1 MQANG
6 KIRQRFSIRKSH
18 LGPSSVLLGV
28 SIALLSGGMTV
39 QAEQIDAN
47 LDTDIVLSQPQLS
60 ANEDETAETSVEE
73 DSVTPS
79 LDTQAQ
85 TLASSDD
92 VNQQDPVLDDSFSQS
107 EVEEKQVLEESSEA
121 NQTTENPV
129 QADSENVT
137 LETSTLESQQIP
149 IVGLADSKVT
159 VTATAKD
166 KEFKRVSVHDPS
178 IFYDD
183 KTGTY
188 YIFGSH
194 LGQAKSKDLQNWT
207 PLFNH
212 EYENPSSV
220 LGDLNKNLAKPFEWA
235 GYNDADC
242 AGGHYAIWAP
252 DVIWNPNYKWA
263 DGSTGAYMYYFCT
276 SSTWRRS
283 VISFAVSKTAE
294 GPYDYVDSLI
304 YSGFTKEDSTD
315 GSSRNINYKNTNIDE
330 LMAAGVIKPG
340 FSEIWNRD
348 NGHTY
353 NNDYAPNAIDPNIF
367 YDKSG
372 KLYMS
377 YGSWSGGIYLLE
389 LDKTTGKAIYPG
401 KDGKTSDGRHIDKY
415 FGTHL
420 IGGYHQSG
428 EAPYIIYD
436 KNTDYYY
443 MFITYGGL
451 GREGGYNMRL
461 FRSKRVDGLYVDARG
476 KHPTY
481 TSWTADSI
489 NDAYG
494 IKVMGN
500 YNLDSLQSA
509 YMSPGHNS
517 AFIDKNG
524 NWYLINHTRF
534 NQGTEYHEVRVHPM
548 RMTEDNWPVA
558 LPFEY
563 RETDLKLTKASEN
576 QFIGEYEF
584 VNHGR
589 DTSGKPLPKSS
600 RVRLNTN
607 GTVSGALTGTWA
619 SSKKGNNYYLTI
631 KTNRVTYKGVFDVQK
646 DESATHNPCLV
657 FALVGN
663 NNEVIWGV
671 KPYQVTQKATTKA
684 RVNPKTTVKTL
695 SVDNFGIQSGII
707 PESVSQT
714 MATSSI
720 TGQVTSQDVVTSTLA
735 FNQVIQQPTML
746 PQAKITKQTKT
757 SAVVASPARTANA
770 NKTKKESQ
778 SKTSLLSVL
787 GTMAIAAI
795 LGTFAKN
802 VKETKKD

>member
-1 MQANG
+1 MQTNG
-6 KIRQRFSIRKSH
+6 DVRQRFSIRKSH
-18 LGPSSVLLGV
+18 FGASSVLLGV

-39 QAEQIDAN
+39 QAEQTDSN
-47 LDTDIVLSQPQLS
+47 LGTGIVLSQPQLA
-60 ANEDETAETSVEE
+60 ANEDEVTETSVEE
-73 DSVTPS
+73 DAATQNLDNQTQTSV
-79 LDTQAQ
+79 
-85 TLASSDD
+85 SSDE
-92 VNQQDPVLDDSFSQS
+92 VNQQDSVLDDNFSQS
-107 EVEEKQVLEESSEA
+107 DVEEAQVLEGSIDSK
-121 NQTTENPV
+121 QTIENTVQETE
-129 QADSENVT
+129 SENVT
-137 LETSTLESQQIP
+137 FETSTLDSQSTST
-149 IVGLADSKVT
+149 VDLTDSKVT

-178 IFYDD
+178 IFYDE

-207 PLFNH
+207 PLFNK

-252 DVIWNPNYKWA
+252 DVVWNPDYKWA

-315 GSSRNINYKNTNIDE
+315 GSSRNVNYKNTNIDE
-330 LMAAGVIKPG
+330 LMAAGVIEPG

-401 KDGKTSDGRHIDKY
+401 KDSKTSDGRHIDKY

-481 TSWTADSI
+481 TKWTADPI

-563 RETDLKLTKASEN
+563 RQSDLKLTKASES
-576 QFIGEYEF
+576 QFAGDYEF

-589 DTSGKPLPKSS
+589 DTSGEPLAKS
-600 RVRLNTN
+600 RLQLNVN
-607 GTVSGALTGTWA
+607 GTVTGALSGTWT
-619 SSKKGNNYYLTI
+619 SSKKGNNYYITI
-631 KTNRVTYKGVFDVQK
+631 KTNRVTYKGIFDVQK
-646 DESATHNPCLV
+646 DESANHTPCLV

-671 KPYQVTQKATTKA
+671 KPYQVTQKATATKA
-684 RVNPKTTVKTL
+684 RIDSKVTAKSL
-695 SVDNFGIQSGII
+695 SVDDFDFG
-707 PESVSQT
+707 T
-714 MATSSI
+714 MAA
-720 TGQVTSQDVVTSTLA
+720 QLSTLS
-735 FNQVIQQPTML
+735 NSSQVASSFMTESKQYVVDNSASSQVAKQPTIAS
-746 PQAKITKQTKT
+746 QSKTAKQTRT
-757 SAVVASPARTANA
+757 SAVVASPARTVNEM
-770 NKTKKESQ
+770 KKKSQ
-778 SKTSLLSVL
+778 TKTSLLSVL
-787 GTMAIAAI
+787 GTVIIAAI
-795 LGTFAKN
+795 LGTFTKS

>member
-1 MQANG
+1 MQTNG
-6 KIRQRFSIRKSH
+6 NVRQRFSIRKSH
-18 LGPSSVLLGV
+18 LGASSVLLGV
-28 SIALLSGGMTV
+28 SIALLSSGVTV
-39 QAEQIDAN
+39 QAEETNAVSEPPI
-47 LDTDIVLSQPQLS
+47 LLSQSQSLPEENQTNPTEVDVNS
-60 ANEDETAETSVEE
+60 QTSDNESQVANHVDTELESPSETGVPATQDKTAESVETFS
-73 DSVTPS
+73 DVNP
-79 LDTQAQ
+79 AQ
-85 TLASSDD
+85 T
-92 VNQQDPVLDDSFSQS
+92 
-107 EVEEKQVLEESSEA
+107 
-121 NQTTENPV
+121 
-129 QADSENVT
+129 ADSEST
-137 LETSTLESQQIP
+137 TIETKILSDNQSPAVDLT
-149 IVGLADSKVT
+149 DSKVT

-166 KEFKRVSVHDPS
+166 KDFKRVSVHDPS
-178 IFYDD
+178 IFYDE

-242 AGGHYAIWAP
+242 AGGHYGIWAP
-252 DVIWNPNYKWA
+252 DVVWNPDYKWA

-283 VISFAVSKTAE
+283 VISYAVSKTVE

-304 YSGFTKEDSTD
+304 YSGFTREDSTD
-315 GSSRNINYKNTNIDE
+315 GSTRNVNYKNTNIDE
-330 LMAAGVIKPG
+330 LMAAGVIEPG

-353 NNDYAPNAIDPNIF
+353 NNDYAPNAIDPNVF

-401 KDGKTSDGRHIDKY
+401 KDGKTADGRHIDKY

-461 FRSKRVDGLYVDARG
+461 FRSKRVDGLYVDAKG

-481 TSWTADSI
+481 TSWTPDPI

-500 YNLDSLQSA
+500 YKLDSLPTA

-524 NWYLINHTRF
+524 NWYLVNHTRF

-548 RMTEDNWPVA
+548 RMTEDGWPVA

-563 RETDLKLTKASEN
+563 RKSDLKLTGASEP
-576 QFIGEYEF
+576 QFVGEYEF

-589 DTSGKPLPKSS
+589 DTSGKPLSHSS
-600 RVRLNTN
+600 RITLNAN
-607 GTVSGALTGTWA
+607 GTVTGALAGSWTKT
-619 SSKKGNNYYLTI
+619 KKGNSYYIAI
-631 KTNRVTYKGVFDVQK
+631 KTKNVTYKGVFDVQK
-646 DESATHNPCLV
+646 DESTSHNPCLV

-671 KPYQVTQKATTKA
+671 KPYKVTQKSAT
-684 RVNPKTTVKTL
+684 KTTRANQKMVVAKAPV
-695 SVDNFGIQSGII
+695 SASSGFK
-707 PESVSQT
+707 Q
-714 MATSSI
+714 
-720 TGQVTSQDVVTSTLA
+720 A
-735 FNQVIQQPTML
+735 FNQIALSAISPSTSVVT
-746 PQAKITKQTKT
+746 PQVVQEVKVSDNVDASCDKQKNNNALEVKTIKQTKV
-757 SAVVASPARTANA
+757 SPVVVSSTE
-770 NKTKKESQ
+770 KTKETTKVS
-778 SKTSLLSVL
+778 SKTSSLLSALCGVL
-787 GTMAIAAI
+787 TAGI
-795 LGTFAKN
+795 LGTFY
-802 VKETKKD
+802 EKKR

>member
-1 MQANG
+1 MKLNG
-6 KIRQRFSIRKSH
+6 DVRQRFSIRKSH
-18 LGPSSVLLGV
+18 FGASSVLLGV
-28 SIALLSGGMTV
+28 SVVLLSGGMSV
-39 QAEQIDAN
+39 QADEMVTPSQEV
-47 LDTDIVLSQPQLS
+47 VLSQQ
-60 ANEDETAETSVEE
+60 ANTDKVTDETITENNVAKVTDESMIENSITTKTNEASEDPSEQVQKEDETKPT
-73 DSVTPS
+73 
-79 LDTQAQ
+79 
-85 TLASSDD
+85 
-92 VNQQDPVLDDSFSQS
+92 
-107 EVEEKQVLEESSEA
+107 LEETKENDTESLEQENENKQLVSASEA
-121 NQTTENPV
+121 NSDTVTVEIKNF
-129 QADSENVT
+129 DNVNSDVV
-137 LETSTLESQQIP
+137 LK
-149 IVGLADSKVT
+149 DSKVT
-159 VTATAKD
+159 VTAQKQD
-166 KEFKRVSVHDPS
+166 QEFNRVSVHDPS
-178 IFYDD
+178 IFYDK
-183 KTGTY
+183 KTGMY

-207 PLFNH
+207 PLFSK

-220 LGDLNKNLAKPFEWA
+220 LGDLNKNLAKPFKWA
-235 GYNDADC
+235 GYDDADC
-242 AGGHYAIWAP
+242 AGGHYSIWAP
-252 DVIWNPNYKWA
+252 DVIWNPSYKWA

-315 GSSRNINYKNTNIDE
+315 GSTRNVNYKNTNIDE
-330 LMAAGVIKPG
+330 LMTAGVIEPG

-401 KDGKTSDGRHIDKY
+401 KDNKTSDGRHIDKY

-461 FRSKRVDGLYVDARG
+461 FRSKRVDGLYVDAKG

-481 TSWTADSI
+481 TAWTADKI

-500 YNLDSLQSA
+500 YKLDSLPAA

-524 NWYLINHTRF
+524 NWYLVNHTRF

-563 RETDLKLTKASEN
+563 RKSDLTLTKASES
-576 QFIGEYEF
+576 QFVGDYEF

-589 DTSGKPLPKSS
+589 DTSGQPLATS
-600 RVRLNTN
+600 RLQLNAN
-607 GTVSGALTGTWA
+607 GTVTGALAGTWTKT
-619 SSKKGNNYYLTI
+619 KKGNNYYITI
-631 KTNRVTYKGVFDVQK
+631 KTKNVTYKGIFDVQK
-646 DESATHNPCLV
+646 DESASHNPCLV

-671 KPYQVTQKATTKA
+671 KPYKVTQKSTTKTTRTNQKIVVA
-684 RVNPKTTVKTL
+684 KVQAGTTFGFKQFVNQPLLLKTNALAATLQVAQKMSVFDNVTTPHEKQNQTNSSKVKTVKK
-695 SVDNFGIQSGII
+695 VQK
-707 PESVSQT
+707 
-714 MATSSI
+714 SS
-720 TGQVTSQDVVTSTLA
+720 
-735 FNQVIQQPTML
+735 
-746 PQAKITKQTKT
+746 
-757 SAVVASPARTANA
+757 VVATPT
-770 NKTKKESQ
+770 NKTKEMRKENVE
-778 SKTSLLSVL
+778 KTSLLSAVCGVVSAGLL
-787 GTMAIAAI
+787 GI
-795 LGTFAKN
+795 LF
-802 VKETKKD
+802 EKKRR

>member
-1 MQANG
+1 MQNG
-6 KIRQRFSIRKSH
+6 NVRQRFSIRKSH
-18 LGPSSVLLGV
+18 FGASSVLLGV

-39 QAEQIDAN
+39 QAEQTDSN
-47 LDTDIVLSQPQLS
+47 LGTGIVLSQPQLA
-60 ANEDETAETSVEE
+60 ANEEE
-73 DSVTPS
+73 VTE
-79 LDTQAQ
+79 
-85 TLASSDD
+85 SSDD
-92 VNQQDPVLDDSFSQS
+92 KDSLTLNLENQVQVSTSNDEVSQQGSVSAVNSSQS
-107 EVEEKQVLEESSEA
+107 EVDETQVLEEPSEA
-121 NQTTENPV
+121 EQITNNPV
-129 QADSENVT
+129 QEDGERVS
-137 LETSTLESQQIP
+137 LETSTLESQQVPTID
-149 IVGLADSKVT
+149 LADSKVT

-178 IFYDD
+178 IFYDE

-220 LGDLNKNLAKPFEWA
+220 LGDLNINLAKPFEWA
-235 GYNDADC
+235 GYDDADC

-252 DVIWNPNYKWA
+252 DVVWNPDYKWA

-315 GSSRNINYKNTNIDE
+315 GSSRNVNYKNTNIDE
-330 LMAAGVIKPG
+330 LMAAGVIEPG

-401 KDGKTSDGRHIDKY
+401 KDSKTSDGRHIDKY

-451 GREGGYNMRL
+451 GLEGGYNMRL

-481 TSWTADSI
+481 TKWTADPI

-548 RMTEDNWPVA
+548 RMTEDNWLVA

-563 RETDLKLTKASEN
+563 RQSDLKLTKASES
-576 QFIGEYEF
+576 QFVGDYEF

-589 DTSGKPLPKSS
+589 DTSGQPLAKS
-600 RVRLNTN
+600 RLQLNLN
-607 GTVSGALTGTWA
+607 GTVTGAISGTWT
-619 SSKKGNNYYLTI
+619 SSKKGNNYYITI

-646 DESATHNPCLV
+646 DEISSHNPCLV

-671 KPYQVTQKATTKA
+671 KPYQVTQKATATKA
-684 RVNPKTTVKTL
+684 RIDSKVTAKSL
-695 SVDNFGIQSGII
+695 SVDDFDFG
-707 PESVSQT
+707 T
-714 MATSSI
+714 MAAQPSTLSNSSQMASSFM
-720 TGQVTSQDVVTSTLA
+720 TEPKQDVVDNSA
-735 FNQVIQQPTML
+735 SSQVTKQPTIAS
-746 PQAKITKQTKT
+746 QSKTAKQTRT
-757 SAVVASPARTANA
+757 SAVVASPARTVNEM
-770 NKTKKESQ
+770 KKKSQ
-778 SKTSLLSVL
+778 TKTSRLSVL
-787 GTMAIAAI
+787 GTVIIAAI
-795 LGTFAKN
+795 LGTFTKS

>member
-1 MQANG
+1 MQTNG
-6 KIRQRFSIRKSH
+6 NVRQRFSIRKSH
-18 LGPSSVLLGV
+18 LGASSVLLGV
-28 SIALLSGGMTV
+28 SIALLSGGVTV
-39 QAEQIDAN
+39 QAEETNAVSEPPI
-47 LDTDIVLSQPQLS
+47 LLSQSQSLPEENQTNPTEVDVNS
-60 ANEDETAETSVEE
+60 QTSDNESQVST
-73 DSVTPS
+73 
-79 LDTQAQ
+79 DTQVANQ
-85 TLASSDD
+85 
-92 VNQQDPVLDDSFSQS
+92 VNTELESQS
-107 EVEEKQVLEESSEA
+107 ETKVSTIQDKTVESVETPSDVNPTQAADAES
-121 NQTTENPV
+121 T
-129 QADSENVT
+129 T
-137 LETSTLESQQIP
+137 LETKTLADNQAP
-149 IVGLADSKVT
+149 AVDLTDSKVT

-166 KEFKRVSVHDPS
+166 KDFKRVSVHDPS
-178 IFYDD
+178 IFYDE

-235 GYNDADC
+235 GYDDADC

-252 DVIWNPNYKWA
+252 DVVWNPDYKWA

-283 VISFAVSKTAE
+283 VISYAVSKTVE

-304 YSGFTKEDSTD
+304 YSGFTREDSTD
-315 GSSRNINYKNTNIDE
+315 GSTRNTNYKGTNIDE
-330 LMAAGVIKPG
+330 LMAAGVIEPG

-353 NNDYAPNAIDPNIF
+353 NNDYAPNAIDPNVF

-401 KDGKTSDGRHIDKY
+401 KDGKTADGRHIDKY

-461 FRSKRVDGLYVDARG
+461 FRSKRVDGLYVDAKG

-481 TSWTADSI
+481 TSWTADPV

-517 AFIDKNG
+517 AFIDKDG
-524 NWYLINHTRF
+524 NWYLVNHTRF

-563 RETDLKLTKASEN
+563 RKSDLTLTKASEG
-576 QFIGEYEF
+576 QFVGDYEF

-589 DTSGKPLPKSS
+589 DTSGQPLPKS
-600 RVRLNTN
+600 RLQLNAN
-607 GTVSGALTGTWA
+607 GSVTGALTGTWTKT
-619 SSKKGNNYYLTI
+619 KKGNNYYITI
-631 KTNRVTYKGVFDVQK
+631 KTKNVTYKGVFDVQK
-646 DESATHNPCLV
+646 DESASHNPCLV

-671 KPYQVTQKATTKA
+671 KPYKVTQKSAT
-684 RVNPKTTVKTL
+684 KTTRANQKIVVAKAQTDTTFGFKQIINQTLLSKPNTLAATPHAAREMSVSDNVTTPHEKQNQTNSPKVKT
-695 SVDNFGIQSGII
+695 VKKIQK
-707 PESVSQT
+707 
-714 MATSSI
+714 SS
-720 TGQVTSQDVVTSTLA
+720 
-735 FNQVIQQPTML
+735 
-746 PQAKITKQTKT
+746 
-757 SAVVASPARTANA
+757 VVAAST
-770 NKTKKESQ
+770 NKTKEMRKENSV
-778 SKTSLLSVL
+778 KPSLLSAVCGVVAAGVL
-787 GTMAIAAI
+787 GI
-795 LGTFAKN
+795 FY
-802 VKETKKD
+802 EKKRR

>member
-1 MQANG
+1 MQTNG
-6 KIRQRFSIRKSH
+6 NVRQRFSIRKSH
-18 LGPSSVLLGV
+18 LGASSVLLGV
-28 SIALLSGGMTV
+28 SIALLSGGVTV
-39 QAEQIDAN
+39 QAEETNAVSESPILLSQSQSLPEENQTNPTEVDAN
-47 LDTDIVLSQPQLS
+47 SQTS
-60 ANEDETAETSVEE
+60 DNESQVFT
-73 DSVTPS
+73 
-79 LDTQAQ
+79 DTQVA
-85 TLASSDD
+85 
-92 VNQQDPVLDDSFSQS
+92 NQVDTELESQS
-107 EVEEKQVLEESSEA
+107 ETKVSTTQDKAVESVETFSDI
-121 NQTTENPV
+121 NPT
-129 QADSENVT
+129 QAADADSTT
-137 LETSTLESQQIP
+137 LETKTLADNQAP
-149 IVGLADSKVT
+149 AVDLTDSKVT

-166 KEFKRVSVHDPS
+166 KDFKRVSVHDPS
-178 IFYDD
+178 IFYDE

-235 GYNDADC
+235 GYDDADC
-242 AGGHYAIWAP
+242 AGGHYGIWAP
-252 DVIWNPNYKWA
+252 DVVWNPDYKWA

-283 VISFAVSKTAE
+283 VISYAVSKTVE

-304 YSGFTKEDSTD
+304 YSGFTREDSTD
-315 GSSRNINYKNTNIDE
+315 GSTRNVNYKNTNIDE
-330 LMAAGVIKPG
+330 LMAAGVIEPE

-353 NNDYAPNAIDPNIF
+353 NNDYAPNAIDPNVF

-401 KDGKTSDGRHIDKY
+401 KDGKTADGRHIDKY

-481 TSWTADSI
+481 TSWTSEPI

-500 YNLDSLQSA
+500 YKLDSLPTA

-517 AFIDKNG
+517 AFIDKSG
-524 NWYLINHTRF
+524 NWYLVNHTRF

-548 RMTEDNWPVA
+548 RMSEDGWPVA

-563 RETDLKLTKASEN
+563 RKSDLKLTAASEP
-576 QFIGEYEF
+576 QFVGEYEF

-589 DTSGKPLPKSS
+589 DTSGKPLSHSS
-600 RVRLNTN
+600 RITLNAN
-607 GTVSGALTGTWA
+607 GTVTGALAGSWTKT
-619 SSKKGNNYYLTI
+619 KKGNSYYITI
-631 KTNRVTYKGVFDVQK
+631 KTKNVTYKGVFDVQK
-646 DESATHNPCLV
+646 DESTSHNPCLV

-671 KPYQVTQKATTKA
+671 KPYKVTQKSAT
-684 RVNPKTTVKTL
+684 KTTRANQKMVVAKAQADTTFGFKQIINQTLLSKTNTLAATPHAAREMSVSDNVTTPHEKQNQTNSPKVKT
-695 SVDNFGIQSGII
+695 VKKIQK
-707 PESVSQT
+707 
-714 MATSSI
+714 SS
-720 TGQVTSQDVVTSTLA
+720 
-735 FNQVIQQPTML
+735 
-746 PQAKITKQTKT
+746 
-757 SAVVASPARTANA
+757 VVAAST
-770 NKTKKESQ
+770 NKTKEMRKENSV
-778 SKTSLLSVL
+778 KPSLLSAVCGVVAAGVL
-787 GTMAIAAI
+787 GI
-795 LGTFAKN
+795 FY
-802 VKETKKD
+802 EKKRR